1 MFSGF
6 SLLLDGARF
15 PLSSKGRMH
24 GRRIFGILACLK
36 MYLLSHLLH
45 SLARFVELWIESYF
59 PSSLLHC
66 HLPSSFA
73 VEMSETVLFLSLWST
88 LFLFGSLHSVPGALV
103 LTSFPHRFIVWA
115 WWVLVGWRLMFLHL
129 DDIHFPSH

>member
-1 MFSGF
+1 M
-6 SLLLDGARF
+6 R
-15 PLSSKGRMH
+15 

-45 SLARFVELWIESYF
+45 SLAKFVELWIESYF

-66 HLPSSFA
+66 HLPFSFA
-73 VEMSETVLFLSLWST
+73 VEMSETVLFLSLWPT

-103 LTSFPHRFIVWA
+103 LTSFPHGLG
-115 WWVLVGWRLMFLHL
+115 LVGPCGLETDVFA
-129 DDIHFPSH
+129 S